1 MLIPDGLGELSTVIS
16 DFIVLP
22 YTFGLFDT
30 VGRKNPERLILQIVN
45 PECIIEQIL
54 NAPCKTGYVIVITLV
69 KCLAPSWCWHTK
81 FVSPCVGGWA
91 AWAQ

>member
-1 MLIPDGLGELSTVIS
+1 MLIPDGHGELSTVIS

-30 VGRKNPERLILQIVN
+30 AGRKNPERLILQIVN

-54 NAPCKTGYVIVITLV
+54 NAPCKTGYIIVITLV
-69 KCLAPSWCWHTK
+69 EVPGALVVLA
-81 FVSPCVGGWA
+81 
-91 AWAQ
+91 